1 MLMFVSFQ
9 CSFTSTVP
17 NTKRFKR
24 TLYYD
29 TDTQNNNH
37 VIIIKRSFEPFC
49 VFGSC
54 FRTLAVILFV
64 CCCFL
69 RPQRWYRLLGTG
81 SPGRPPLLSHSS

>member
-9 CSFTSTVP
+9 CSFTSTDP

-37 VIIIKRSFEPFC
+37 VIIIKRSFEPFWC
-49 VFGSC
+49 VW
-54 FRTLAVILFV
+54 ILF
-64 CCCFL
+64 
-69 RPQRWYRLLGTG
+69 
-81 SPGRPPLLSHSS
+81 